1 MKNLIC
7 IMIFFLS
14 FNTFASEDWE
24 GGQTGN
30 GTNGCWYKNKNGNNN
45 WKTIEEIKY
54 WHLISPNHD
63 IYSRYAVRN
72 PGQSILRLRQRA
84 PGIKYSVNLLR
95 TKFSE
100 GAIRRLKSLEANYP
114 NVIQSILAQ
123 SHLLE
128 DVTVVQY
135 DIIGIFEGDM
145 TNFFFR
151 CERFS
156 PAMITEYNGEVT
168 VFRPVWNAIGPLTA
182 EVIIVHELIRFT
194 QMFDPN
200 FYDLDNDDLQRLTAM
215 LFSYQNENA
224 TFEKILKRFESRLS
238 Y

>member
-7 IMIFFLS
+7 IMILFLS
-14 FNTFASEDWE
+14 FNSFSSENWE

-30 GTNGCWYKNKNGNNN
+30 GTNGCWYKNKKGSDS
-45 WKTIEEIKY
+45 WKTIEELKY
-54 WHLISPNHD
+54 WHLISPND
-63 IYSRYAVRN
+63 DLYSRYAYRN
-72 PGQSILRLRQRA
+72 PGNSMLRLRQRA
-84 PGIKYSVNLLR
+84 SGIKYSVNLLD

-100 GAIRRLKSLEANYP
+100 GAIKRLKSIEAVYP

-123 SHLLE
+123 AHLLE
-128 DVTVVQY
+128 NVTVAQFDVR
-135 DIIGIFEGDM
+135 GVFEGDT
-145 TNFFFR
+145 TNFYFR

-156 PAMITEYNGEVT
+156 PAMITDYNGEVT
-168 VFRPVWNAIGPLTA
+168 VFRPVWNVIGPLTA

-215 LFSYQNENA
+215 FFSYQNENA
-224 TFEKILKRFESRLS
+224 SFEKLLKRFEKRLS
-238 Y
+238 H